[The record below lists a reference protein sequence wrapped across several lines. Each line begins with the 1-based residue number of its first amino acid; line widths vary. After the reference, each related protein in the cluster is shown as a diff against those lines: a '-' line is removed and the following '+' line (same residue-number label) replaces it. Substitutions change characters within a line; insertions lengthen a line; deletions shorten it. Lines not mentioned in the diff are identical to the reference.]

1 MPQCLSNLVDVST
14 QHKRPSEYFEK
25 LKVHCILPLIPIF
38 LSKSALWHGE
48 NKYKRGG
55 WQRERERE
63 RTEGESRPHA
73 IPLKAFGVGG
83 SGDQRISIDASKTG
97 TDSKP

>member
-1 MPQCLSNLVDVST
+1 MVKTST
-14 QHKRPSEYFEK
+14 KGEGGRGREK
-25 LKVHCILPLIPIF
+25 
-38 LSKSALWHGE
+38 E
-48 NKYKRGG
+48 
-55 WQRERERE
+55 E

-73 IPLKAFGVGG
+73 IPLKAFGVAG